1 MQYRRFRREGWPIG
15 SGVIE
20 GACKSLIKQR
30 TDLSGQR
37 WSPDGALDVLWVR
50 ALITDGLHD
59 EYWRESRQRKGG
71 RRKPA
76 CAA

>member
-1 MQYRRFRREGWPIG
+1 MQYRRFRREGWLIG
-15 SGVIE
+15 SGAIE

-37 WSPDGALDVLWVR
+37 WSPEGALDILWVR

-59 EYWRESRQRKGG
+59 AYWTGVRDREATARE
-71 RRKPA
+71 A
-76 CAA
+76 VIAA